1 MRFSL
6 VDVGFSG
13 TNEGRDAMGANEAWV
28 GVMVKAVWGGNG
40 CGKGTEDGS
49 GSGTGVFGVVTAI
62 GGPEER
68 GLEGVGNVLDEA

>member
-1 MRFSL
+1 
-6 VDVGFSG
+6 
-13 TNEGRDAMGANEAWV
+13 MGELEAW
-28 GVMVKAVWGGNG
+28 GGARGKAVWGGNG

-49 GSGTGVFGVVTAI
+49 GSGTGVFGGVTAI